1 MNSLILLPIIV
12 IEGLVNIEQG
22 VWVDTGTLS
31 VSEWSLQRD
40 FYHSRF
46 DYNNIDS
53 AEFLVNSEKRN
64 NIPRSRPRQL
74 HHPNRLLHFGQMVHR
89 SPRDESVKGLKMSKT
104 YGSKV
109 IRRVTSWKTR
119 VSGDLHVDREP
130 VRELDSNSVIE
141 KKAVEDDSEFM
152 SRLIQRT
159 TLATPTVWSMQDRY
173 DGSRQSS
180 EDSESRFT

>member
-46 DYNNIDS
+46 DY
-53 AEFLVNSEKRN
+53 
-64 NIPRSRPRQL
+64 L